1 MDIKETMIVF
11 ENSDEDNVLYLDN
24 IFKSPNT
31 KVKIAEYN
39 EEMTLNDTL
48 NPDCKYFEENSKNI
62 ILLEKNKIYLL
73 YFKLNALDPFN
84 IFINPSIDSS
94 DILISNNKSILYLKK
109 DKEYN
114 LNFQNNT
121 LYRLMKLSRET
132 PNAEINISITN
143 ENFKLNKSNLYYE
156 LEDIYTGNIT
166 VSVSNE
172 DALIEFLFKQDGID
186 CSVLDF
192 EDREFILST
201 KYNLLPIPEKY
212 TDKKIKIE
220 LIGMKEESKISIY
233 LGYSLVNYSFFSLE
247 DNNYNRISFYG
258 SYNLTLNEHYK
269 GDIKLMEN
277 EYYFMMLEIF
287 DDYMEMKI
295 TFEEEK
301 KEEKKEEKNKGLKWW
316 E

>member
-1 MDIKETMIVF
+1 
-11 ENSDEDNVLYLDN
+11 
-24 IFKSPNT
+24 
-31 KVKIAEYN
+31 
-39 EEMTLNDTL
+39 MTLNDTL
-48 NPDCKYFEENSKNI
+48 NPDCKYFEENNKNI

-84 IFINPSIDSS
+84 IFINPSTDSS

-192 EDREFILST
+192 EDSEFILST

-316 E
+316 EKLLIGIFSSIGGILLILFIYILIRKSQTS